1 MRNPQLAT
9 RPRARTAQ
17 GNGGEV
23 PVLLY
28 RLRLSPWICRRQD
41 AIRFQL
47 ALFWSTISKSL
58 ILND

>member
-1 MRNPQLAT
+1 MLKPGT
-9 RPRARTAQ
+9 GDKPRARMAQ

-28 RLRLSPWICRRQD
+28 RLRLSTSICRSQD

-47 ALFWSTISKSL
+47 TLFWSTNLRS
-58 ILND
+58 